1 MPDWLYA
8 VGATLPAQLRAGVLT
23 AIAAA
28 LWFACLRMAMSRN
41 GDVTRWF
48 VYGII
53 GLCLT
58 LLGIAALDNGASWF
72 FLEIILSL
80 FACLGFLIELRA
92 LRTTERPPAPE
103 VRPPKRKPIREN
115 P

>member
-1 MPDWLYA
+1 MSDWLDA
-8 VGATLPAQLRAGVLT
+8 VGAALPAQLRAAVLT
-23 AIAAA
+23 AIAVA
-28 LWFACLRMAMSRN
+28 LWFASLRMAISRH

-53 GLCLT
+53 GLSLT
-58 LLGIAALDNGASWF
+58 LLGIAALDNGASLF

-92 LRTTERPPAPE
+92 LRSAERLPTPEFRPAQ
-103 VRPPKRKPIREN
+103 RKPIREN